1 MLQKRL
7 HSSLLQERFAS
18 LMTIAFAKVK
28 HTPTELKF
36 SEDGVSITG
45 TLAKEWRD
53 SVKLLSTFKAD
64 VDVIC
69 SRCGKEY
76 IKHVEYPLELILS
89 DGRYN
94 NNDEIDV
101 IEFFDG
107 NIDITYIS
115 ESEIASIQEDYNF
128 CEDCALTEEVLEV
141 EL

>member
-1 MLQKRL
+1 MRL
-7 HSSLLQERFAS
+7 HSSLLQERFAN
-18 LMTIAFAKVK
+18 LMTVSFSKVK
-28 HTPTELKF
+28 HTPTELNF
-36 SEDGVSITG
+36 SKGAVSIIG
-45 TLAKEWRD
+45 TLAKEGRD
-53 SVKLLSTFKAD
+53 SVKMLSTFKAD

-76 IKHVEYPLELILS
+76 VKHVEYPLELILS

-94 NNDEIDV
+94 SNDEIDV

-128 CEDCALTEEVLEV
+128 CKDCSLAEEVLEV

>member
-1 MLQKRL
+1 MRL
-7 HSSLLQERFAS
+7 HSSLLQERFAN
-18 LMTIAFAKVK
+18 LMTVSFSKVK
-28 HTPTELKF
+28 HTPTKLNF
-36 SEDGVSITG
+36 SKGAVSIIG
-45 TLAKEWRD
+45 TLAKEGRD
-53 SVKLLSTFKAD
+53 SVKMLSTFKAD
-64 VDVIC
+64 VDIIC

-76 IKHVEYPLELILS
+76 VKDVKYPLELILS

-94 NNDEIDV
+94 SNDEIDV

-128 CEDCALTEEVLEV
+128 CKDCSLAEEVLEV